1 MELIKDNLPCSR
13 WKVGKIVDLFVGRDQ
28 RIRSAKVFASPHSYL
43 HQPLSL
49 LYPIECPNEG
59 IDDVGKGNQSTA
71 QSTESTEENKE
82 EVDNVPND
90 GNEEAEG
97 STTHDVDDLIPLV
110 SSTRPMRKATVAAR
124 KKIKEWLN
132 PEESMFV
139 WGSVADCEKKK
150 RIM

>member
-1 MELIKDNLPCSR
+1 MELIKVNLPHSR

-28 RIRSAKVFASPHSYL
+28 KIRSAKVFVSPHSYL

-82 EVDNVPND
+82 VVDNVPID
-90 GNEEAEG
+90 SNEEAAEG
-97 STTHDVDDLIPLV
+97 STTHGVDDLMPLAC
-110 SSTRPMRKATVAAR
+110 STRPMRKATVAAR

-132 PEESMFV
+132 PEESMFYC
-139 WGSVADCEKKK
+139 GL
-150 RIM
+150 RR